1 MPWRFGVLLL
11 ALALVP
17 SRCAESSTGPTAR
30 PASGQVATSAATP
43 RPVLDRAAYD
53 ARLRALAHLTDGAS
67 ESATASQ
74 PLQRGWPVKTAYPE
88 AGALLP
94 FNRIVAYYGNFYSK
108 SMGILGQHP
117 PDEVLRRLRVTV
129 KEWEAADPST
139 PVIPA
144 IDYIV
149 VSAQGAP
156 GSDRKYRLR
165 MPLDQVDKALA
176 MANKINGVLFLD
188 IQVGHSTLQQ
198 ELPRY
203 KKYLELPNVHLSIDP
218 EFSMKDGRRP
228 GTRIGTFDAT
238 DINWAANYLAT
249 IVREKQLAPKV
260 LVVFRFTNNM
270 VTNYQRIT
278 PLPEVQVVM
287 AMDGWGSPM
296 KKATTYRKV
305 ITREPVQ
312 FTGFK
317 LFYKNDLRPPSKALM
332 TPNQVLDLMPA
343 PSYIQYQ

>member
-1 MPWRFGVLLL
+1 MPWRYGVLVL
-11 ALALVP
+11 ALALLPTRCGEP
-17 SRCAESSTGPTAR
+17 STAPTTR
-30 PASGQVATSAATP
+30 PANGRTGAPAATP
-43 RPVLDRAAYD
+43 QPVLDKTAYD
-53 ARLRALAHLTDGAS
+53 AKLRSLAHVTDAATGSAS
-67 ESATASQ
+67 ASH
-74 PLQRGWPVKTAYPE
+74 PLQHLWPAKAAYPK
-88 AGALLP
+88 ADALLP

-108 SMGILGQHP
+108 NMGIVGQYP
-117 PDEVLRRLRVTV
+117 SSEVLRRLRATC
-129 KEWEAADPST
+129 KQWEAADPST

-149 VSAQGAP
+149 VSAQGSP
-156 GSDRKYRLR
+156 GADRKYRLR
-165 MPLDQVDKALA
+165 MPEHQIDKALA
-176 MANKINGVLFLD
+176 MATEVNGLLFLD
-188 IQVGHSTLQQ
+188 IQVGHSNLQK

-203 KKYLELPNVHLSIDP
+203 DKYLSMPNVHLSIDP

-228 GTRIGTFDAT
+228 GTRIGTFDAA
-238 DINWAANYLAT
+238 DINWAANYLANIT
-249 IVREKQLAPKV
+249 RAKNLPPKV

-270 VTNYQRIT
+270 VTNYQQIT

-287 AMDGWGSPM
+287 AMDGWGSPK
-296 KKATTYRKV
+296 KKATTYRQV

-332 TPNQVLDLMPA
+332 TPGQVLDLMPA